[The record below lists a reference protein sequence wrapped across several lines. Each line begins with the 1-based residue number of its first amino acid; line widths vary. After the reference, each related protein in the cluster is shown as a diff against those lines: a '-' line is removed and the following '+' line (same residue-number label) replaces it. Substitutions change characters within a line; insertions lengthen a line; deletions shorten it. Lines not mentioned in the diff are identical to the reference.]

1 MLLSDISSFK
11 HDFPK
16 TTVFSIGKSVQGRD
30 IPAIK
35 LGNGSRRIFICG
47 AHHGLEWLT
56 AKACI
61 TFAKRFA
68 AEKSDGV
75 SLFVVP
81 MVNPDGVELA
91 ASGLMW
97 QANARGVDLNHNY
110 DALWVMSRHSCEK
123 LGVTGPCS
131 SKFGGEYP
139 ESEPESRAVANFTR
153 QNNFDAVFALHSQG
167 EVVYYD
173 FCGKVPQGTE
183 DYLARFEAASCYVR
197 DLPEGTA
204 VYGGYKDWFIR
215 KFKKPGFTIEIGLGK
230 NPLPLNQFDEVY
242 SRLEPLLF
250 ECVKQRQIR
259 CGRRPQQSVMFKKSK
274 KFLNYCPMPI
284 PQPSPTAM

>member
-1 MLLSDISSFK
+1 MDTIYKKAMHHPFNRTDAYSYNMLISDIASFK
-11 HDFPK
+11 HDFCNAP
-16 TTVFSIGKSVQGRD
+16 VFSIGKSVQGRD
-30 IPAIK
+30 LPAIK
-35 LGNGSRRIFICG
+35 LGSGSRRIFICG

-61 TFAKRFA
+61 TFARRLA
-68 AEKSDGV
+68 SENSDMA
-75 SLFVVP
+75 SIFIVP

-110 DALWVMSRHSCEK
+110 DALWELSRRSAEK
-123 LGVTGPCS
+123 LGISSPCP

-167 EVVYYD
+167 EVIYYD
-173 FCGKVPQGTE
+173 FCGNVPPGTE

-204 VYGGYKDWFIR
+204 MYGGYKDWFIR
-215 KFKKPGFTIEIGLGK
+215 KFKKPGFTIEIGLGE

-242 SRLEPLLF
+242 ARLEPLLF
-250 ECVKQRQIR
+250 ESIK
-259 CGRRPQQSVMFKKSK
+259 
-274 KFLNYCPMPI
+274 
-284 PQPSPTAM
+284 